1 MNKTTINQAA
11 FRAFQNIL
19 AAHVD
24 AALFDG
30 KMYAQNHCPVD
41 TSSLQESIYN
51 EPAEIDGFIIKA
63 SLTAGGV
70 DFRGKIMST
79 GQEGNYVNYAA
90 EQEQIH
96 GFMAGAVPAIIEKL
110 RGRI

>member
-1 MNKTTINQAA
+1 MTKVTINQAA
-11 FRAFQNIL
+11 FRAFQNNL

-24 AALFDG
+24 VALFDG

-41 TSSLQESIYN
+41 TSSLQESIDN
-51 EPAEIDGFIIKA
+51 EPAEVDGYVIKA

-79 GQEGNYVNYAA
+79 GQEGNYVDYAA
-90 EQEQIH
+90 EQEEKHQ
-96 GFMAGAVPAIIEKL
+96 FMAGAVPAIIEKL
-110 RGRI
+110 RN